1 MRSSAARTDAVN
13 ARMSPPATSSA
24 SSGRIAVRIGWA
36 RMAYGARK
44 NTNATWYATTPP
56 ATEPP
61 TMIAAPRSNPVFA
74 LSSAPQPESRS
85 NRPSPAWRPS
95 QRGRKEKPLW
105 RAATQRIPTKA
116 MTPPVPAIASNSRSV
131 SVSRRVGS
139 GPATIRKTIKAATIT
154 TVLPIGAAAV
164 IENRRRA

>member
-61 TMIAAPRSNPVFA
+61 TMIAAPRSSPVFA

-95 QRGRKEKPLW
+95 QRGRKRE
-105 RAATQRIPTKA
+105 AALAGREAEDPDEGDDTA
-116 MTPPVPAIASNSRSV
+116 
-131 SVSRRVGS
+131 
-139 GPATIRKTIKAATIT
+139 GPRDREQQPFACR
-154 TVLPIGAAAV
+154 
-164 IENRRRA
+164 